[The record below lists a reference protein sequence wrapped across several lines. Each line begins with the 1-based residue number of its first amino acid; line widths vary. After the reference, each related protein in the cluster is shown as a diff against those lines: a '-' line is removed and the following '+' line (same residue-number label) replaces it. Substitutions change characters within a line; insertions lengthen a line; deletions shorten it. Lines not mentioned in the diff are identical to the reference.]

1 MAELRAD
8 AGLRLRTGAM
18 VPSIGCGTMFLRGS
32 LCEKV
37 VSTALSMGYRLV
49 DTASMY
55 GNEREVGDAIRRSG
69 VPREELFVVSKVKP
83 DDMGYDATLAAC
95 AKSRAELGL
104 DYLDAYLVHA
114 PGGSRQAPARL
125 NLPLF
130 VAHALTALAVL
141 SPREKR
147 RQTWHAMEELLA
159 SGKCRAIGV
168 SNYLQRHLRE
178 IENDPDLRTLPH
190 LNQCEFSV
198 RNYPAQPSLP
208 SPATI
213 PRFALLLDGHS
224 CSNPCV
230 AAAFAGWRSRSAS
243 SMSCA
248 HSVLNVR
255 SHGWLTLPSV
265 VRARRCFVM
274 ADCSLL
280 VDDSG
285 QAPRRLSWDG
295 AGTTVLSPSPRRRV
309 RCECARMQRRAVWTL
324 APQRLS
330 TPWTSRRLASVA
342 HHHRA

>member
-125 NLPLF
+125 ILPLCACAHRARCA
-130 VAHALTALAVL
+130 VAQRKAAADVACDGGAAGVGQVPRDRRVELPAAAPARDRERSGPAHPSASESMRVL
-141 SPREKR
+141 GAQLPG
-147 RQTWHAMEELLA
+147 A
-159 SGKCRAIGV
+159 AI
-168 SNYLQRHLRE
+168 
-178 IENDPDLRTLPH
+178 
-190 LNQCEFSV
+190 
-198 RNYPAQPSLP
+198 ASLP
-208 SPATI
+208 
-213 PRFALLLDGHS
+213 GNHS
-224 CSNPCV
+224 TLR
-230 AAAFAGWRSRSAS
+230 AFSR
-243 SMSCA
+243 
-248 HSVLNVR
+248 
-255 SHGWLTLPSV
+255 WP
-265 VRARRCFVM
+265 
-274 ADCSLL
+274 
-280 VDDSG
+280 
-285 QAPRRLSWDG
+285 
-295 AGTTVLSPSPRRRV
+295 
-309 RCECARMQRRAVWTL
+309 
-324 APQRLS
+324 
-330 TPWTSRRLASVA
+330 
-342 HHHRA
+342 